1 MKTIQFK
8 MYVSTRYVGSES
20 SDIGEIEID
29 GTETEEQIES
39 MIEEYTRDWMFDQ
52 IEWGYT
58 RDEVSE

>member
-8 MYVSTRYVGSES
+8 MYVSTRYIGSES

-52 IEWGYT
+52 IEWGYI
-58 RDEVSE
+58 REGASK